1 MIGKT
6 PEEVKKLIHEGKIR
20 VCVLGLGYVG
30 APTASAFALA
40 GAKVLG
46 YDINEETVKKINAGI
61 SPVSDSHGKSLFEKA
76 YRKGNLLATNDPS
89 NLKNMDLFLI
99 CVPTPI
105 DSMKRPDLNPL
116 MDASK
121 TIGENIKE
129 GSLVIVESTVWP
141 GTTEEI
147 VLPIIE
153 ERSGLRA
160 SKEFGLAHCPE
171 RIDIGNPEYHLLNI
185 PRVVGGIDER
195 STDLAQAVYEAV
207 LDAKVYKV
215 RNSRIA
221 ESVKLLE
228 NTYRDVNIAL
238 VNELARIFERLNIDI
253 MEVIQAAS
261 TKPFAFQPHYPGA
274 GVGGHCIPVD
284 PYYLVYK
291 ASEIGIE
298 PLLLLTARKI
308 NEYMPH
314 HVVTLVMEALNEIKK
329 PVRGTKIAI
338 IGLTYKGDV
347 KDVRESP
354 AFPIIS
360 DLKAKGAVLSLYD
373 PFLSENEIFEYFG
386 INSSISIEDACKEAS
401 CLLLITDH
409 SEFKNLDFKKI
420 SKSMKKPSVVVD
432 GRNIFDPEEVV
443 KNDLL
448 YIGVGRRY
456 LKGINKKIEIV

>member
-1 MIGKT
+1 MLRKT
-6 PEEVKKLIHEGKIR
+6 PEEVKSLISKGKIK
-20 VCVLGLGYVG
+20 VCVLGLGYIG

-40 GAKVLG
+40 GANVIG
-46 YDINEETVKKINAGI
+46 YDINKSTVEKINSGVSPI
-61 SPVSDSHGKSLFEKA
+61 SDLHGKSLLEKA
-76 YRKGNLLATNDPS
+76 HRKGNLKATNDPEE
-89 NLKNMDLFLI
+89 LKDIDLFLV

-105 DSMKRPDLNPL
+105 DSMKRPNLNPL
-116 MDASK
+116 INASR

-129 GSLVIVESTVWP
+129 DALVIVESTVWP

-153 ERSGLRA
+153 ETSGLKA

-171 RIDIGNPEYHLLNI
+171 RIDVGNPEYHLLNI

-195 STDLAQAVYEAV
+195 STDLSQAVYKAV
-207 LDAKVYKV
+207 LDAEIYKV
-215 RNSRIA
+215 KNSRIA

-238 VNELARIFERLNIDI
+238 VNELARIFERLDIDI
-253 MEVIQAAS
+253 VEVIQAAC

-291 ASEIGIE
+291 ASEVGIE

-314 HVVTLVMEALNEIKK
+314 HIVTLVMEALNEIKK
-329 PVRGTKIAI
+329 PIRGTKIAVL
-338 IGLTYKGDV
+338 GLTYKGDV

-354 AFPIIS
+354 ALPIIN
-360 DLKAKGAVLSLYD
+360 DLKSKGAVLSLYD
-373 PFLSENEIFEYFG
+373 PFLNKEEILDYFG
-386 INSSISIEDACKEAS
+386 INASISVEDACKEAF
-401 CLLLITDH
+401 CLLLITAH
-409 SEFKNLDFKKI
+409 SEFKKLDLRKI
-420 SKSMKKPSVVVD
+420 SENMKKPSVVVD
-432 GRNIFDPEEVV
+432 GRNILDPNEVIE
-443 KNDLL
+443 NDLL

-456 LKGINKKIEIV
+456 LKSK